1 MVRRA
6 VGAEELL
13 PFVEPCNR
21 VVGAVE
27 LGETQLVG
35 RRQRGSR
42 CRGCVGVEAALP
54 IQNLSLDV
62 LDGRREEAEL
72 LPKVRHVSVQLPSVV
87 ADEFDELVN
96 HLVEDRVGDGGVVVA
111 VFGHGGGA
119 MRMRVSGD

>member
-1 MVRRA
+1 VD
-6 VGAEELL
+6 
-13 PFVEPCNR
+13 
-21 VVGAVE
+21 
-27 LGETQLVG
+27 G
-35 RRQRGSR
+35 RLRGSR
-42 CRGCVGVEAALP
+42 RRGCVGVEAALP

-62 LDGRREEAEL
+62 LDGRREETEL